1 MKRLSINL
9 LAILVLGTSGCVY
22 SQFRVP
28 VSRDFR
34 KTQAG
39 TKSGVS
45 RSHSV
50 AWIAAW
56 GDGGLQA
63 AAEEGDLKTL
73 EYVDYEFMNILF
85 GLYMRRET
93 IVYGQ

>member
-1 MKRLSINL
+1 ML
-9 LAILVLGTSGCVY
+9 LIAPVLIACTSGCVY
-22 SQFRVP
+22 SNFRVP

-34 KTQAG
+34 NTAKA

-45 RSHSV
+45 SSRSV

-63 AAEEGDLKTL
+63 AAEQGDLQTL
-73 EYVDYEFMNILF
+73 EYVDYQFMNIFF
-85 GLYMRRET
+85 GLYMHRKT